1 MDPFHFACPH
11 CSSRLRV
18 REKLYVGRQV
28 DCPECGQFLLIV
40 EQSGELGVR
49 AIERKAEPASTS
61 ASEKAPGKQ
70 TGKHRPAE
78 LPAPAGSGL
87 GSTANAPTA
96 ASAAGKGT
104 STPAK
109 SAPGTLNSCP
119 STSGAAAIASP
130 VASGAQRP
138 ASSRRRTSI
147 LTAAALVAALGLIA
161 VAFYASSDTDSLRD
175 GLHHDAGGGSDGVTS
190 NNDAEDTP
198 IEAASPDQT
207 EPPKDDAESRLA
219 KLGQLLLKHL
229 DAEEAFP
236 SGTVPILGIVPEN
249 RLSWMA
255 VLADRLEGASLHP
268 IWDKPWNSPQNEAF
282 VRRRLS
288 VFQNPAISQLTGAD
302 GYPAS
307 HYAGVT
313 GVGADSTRLDNRH
326 SRAGVF
332 GEDRRT
338 RLDDIRDGASNT
350 LLVLGV
356 QDHLGSWAAGGQ
368 PTLRGLSREP
378 YINGPDG
385 FGTGSPDS
393 MQALMADGRVMMIG
407 EKIDPRIL
415 RRMAAKADGLP
426 LDDSEEGE
434 PGDRL
439 SLLTGAGA
447 ADPFA
452 SDGDDESDKMEAP
465 QENRPLEPEIVP
477 EPPKPVA
484 KKIDLAVSLKQP
496 IVRFDQPKSKP
507 LSEVLTGVAEMAG
520 TQIDFDRDKLGP
532 AAARLAEPV
541 ALKLDNTTVGDILTG
556 LLRPAGLAY
565 RVEGDH
571 LKLVPMGD
579 E

>member
-49 AIERKAEPASTS
+49 AIERKAEPAATG
-61 ASEKAPGKQ
+61 ASEKASGKQ
-70 TGKHRPAE
+70 SGKHKPSGQPVQTEGA
-78 LPAPAGSGL
+78 PAPAGKSPPG
-87 GSTANAPTA
+87 GSV
-96 ASAAGKGT
+96 AAGT
-104 STPAK
+104 AVSTPAK
-109 SAPGTLNSCP
+109 SAPTTPTPGT
-119 STSGAAAIASP
+119 GQVASP
-130 VASGAQRP
+130 LASGTQRFVG
-138 ASSRRRTSI
+138 SRRRTSI
-147 LTAAALVAALGLIA
+147 LAGAALVLALGLIA
-161 VAFYASSDTDSLRD
+161 IAFYAKSGTNSAGD
-175 GLHHDAGGGSDGVTS
+175 GLPNGAADGSADATA
-190 NNDAEDTP
+190 NNDAGNAP
-198 IEAASPDQT
+198 IEAAKPEQV
-207 EPPKDDAESRLA
+207 EPPKDDAELRLA
-219 KLGQLLLKHL
+219 KLGQLLLDHL
-229 DAEEAFP
+229 AAEQTFP

-255 VLADRLEGASLHP
+255 VLADRLAGATLHP
-268 IWDKPWNSPQNEAF
+268 VWDKPWNSPQNEAF
-282 VRRRLS
+282 VRRRLTI
-288 VFQNPAISQLTGAD
+288 FQNPAIPQLTGAD

-307 HYAGVT
+307 HFAGVT
-313 GVGADSTRLDNRH
+313 GVGADSARLDNRH
-326 SRAGVF
+326 SRAGIF

-338 RLDDIRDGASNT
+338 RLEDIRDGASNT

-356 QDHLGSWAAGGQ
+356 RDHLGSWAAGGQ
-368 PTLRGLSREP
+368 PTMRGFSREP

-393 MQALMADGRVMMIG
+393 MQALMADGRVMTISD
-407 EKIDPRIL
+407 KIDPRIL

-439 SLLTGAGA
+439 SLLAGEGS

-452 SDGDDESDKMEAP
+452 NDNDDESGKMESP
-465 QENRPLEPEIVP
+465 RDKQPLEPEFVP

-496 IVRFDQPKSKP
+496 IVRFDQPKSRP